1 MGRGSGEEVAQSE
14 GRQAGTTVA
23 PRPPRVLLPPLWP
36 RDSQATLVPALLL
49 SSALPPTSSAPVTVP
64 VCGSL
69 AAPFP
74 LRRVV
79 GAFLPKFSTRP
90 RLRFPGPLSPQAG
103 HCRVRPRILFPG
115 SVNSAAVLRATPQSG
130 ARLRALRHPPETAP
144 SPRTGLRVPG
154 KRGPRISLHLRHLA
168 PPSTGSGSTLAG
180 WLVDY

>member
-49 SSALPPTSSAPVTVP
+49 SSALRPTSSAPVTVP

-79 GAFLPKFSTRP
+79 GAFLPKFST
-90 RLRFPGPLSPQAG
+90 FDFGSPALCLHKPAIAVSG
-103 HCRVRPRILFPG
+103 HESCFQGR
-115 SVNSAAVLRATPQSG
+115 
-130 ARLRALRHPPETAP
+130 
-144 SPRTGLRVPG
+144 
-154 KRGPRISLHLRHLA
+154 
-168 PPSTGSGSTLAG
+168 
-180 WLVDY
+180 